1 MDVLHTDVLI
11 VGGGLSS
18 WMAAHTLLARKSCR
32 VLMLSDGQG
41 ASPWVHGFNV
51 PLHADDSIACFYQ
64 DTRRSGYKQ
73 NDPRLARALCQ
84 DSTSIFEE
92 MLSLGAVFNRGADGG
107 YQLLRP
113 LGASHPRV
121 ASIGNETGP
130 AIMEK
135 LKERVC
141 AHPGFS
147 QLEHARALRL
157 MVRDGRIQGALFW
170 DQERRA
176 FSAVSAGCV
185 LLACGGFGRIYPFS
199 TNLPDGGGDG
209 VAMAYYAGADLVDME
224 FIQFEPSAAV
234 YPNGVR
240 GKGMIT
246 TLFYEGAVL
255 KNALGERFMLKY
267 SEKGERVDKDVLA
280 RCIAREILEGRGT
293 AHGGVWFDATKV
305 PAERLEKDYPLYVQ
319 RYRRHGIELSQ
330 TPVELA
336 PAPHTTL
343 GGVVID
349 TGCRTTVPGLMAA
362 GEVTGGLH
370 GANRIGGNAG
380 LETLVFGR
388 RAGNTLA
395 ETAFVPGAEEEALIP
410 WAQEIIRHGTEDTA
424 AQLSEI
430 RTGMQEALQHGAY
443 VLRSGK
449 ALEEALQSASL
460 LQHRL
465 SSLPPSPADQAYARL
480 RLENDLTA
488 ARLTILSAL
497 ERRESVGCHVR
508 DDFPGREKSRYR
520 IHAQLK
526 DQLLLIS
533 REDWAKQSEE
543 DE

>member
-18 WMAAHTLLARKSCR
+18 WMAAHTLLARKNCR

-73 NDPRLARALCQ
+73 NDPRLARALCE
-84 DSTSIFEE
+84 DSISIFEE
-92 MLSLGAVFNRGADGG
+92 MLSLGAVFNRTADGG

-135 LKERVC
+135 LKEKVC
-141 AHPGFS
+141 ANDGFRH
-147 QLEHARALRL
+147 LHHARALRL
-157 MVRDGRIQGALFW
+157 MMKDGRVQGALAWNKETKSFL
-170 DQERRA
+170 A
-176 FSAVSAGCV
+176 ISAGCV
-185 LLACGGFGRIYPFS
+185 LLANGGFGRIYPFS

-234 YPNGVR
+234 HPEGVR

-255 KNALGERFMLKY
+255 KNALGERFMLQY
-267 SEKGERVDKDVLA
+267 GEKGERVDKDVLA
-280 RCIAREILEGRGT
+280 RCIAREIQEGRGT
-293 AHGGVWFDATKV
+293 EHGGVYFDATGV
-305 PAERLEKDYPLYVQ
+305 PKDRLENDYPMYVE
-319 RYRRHGIELSQ
+319 RYRRHGIELSE

-349 TGCRTTVPGLMAA
+349 EHCRSTVPGLIAA
-362 GEVTGGLH
+362 GEVAGGLH

-380 LETLVFGR
+380 LETLVYGR
-388 RAGNTLA
+388 RAGLTLA
-395 ETAFVPGAEEEALIP
+395 ETAFESGASADELNA
-410 WAQEIIRHGTEDTA
+410 WAQEICKIGTNNIESETR
-424 AQLSEI
+424 EI
-430 RTGMQEALQHGAY
+430 RTEMQNALQKGAY

-449 ALEEALQSASL
+449 LLEDALQSASE
-460 LQHRL
+460 LQHHV
-465 SSLPPSPADQAYARL
+465 SALPPCPAEQAFDRL

-488 ARLTILSAL
+488 ARLVILAAL
-497 ERRESVGCHVR
+497 ERKESVGCHVR
-508 DDFPGREKSRYR
+508 SDCPERENSRYR
-520 IHAQLK
+520 IHVQLK
-526 DQLLLIS
+526 DQLLRVT
-533 REDWAKQSEE
+533 REDWSRQSEE
-543 DE
+543 E